1 MTKIGQNTG
10 ILKASIKVQKK
21 AMIVL
26 FVTDSQNLNSGSR
39 RMNGLNSSVAL
50 VGRAGP
56 LSSSPE
62 TKFLGIFLTYQAHLG
77 AHFVFIKYI
86 LLIDRTLSFFYSS
99 IPIKIWLKLW

>member
-62 TKFLGIFLTYQAHLG
+62 TKFLEICLTYLKRIWVH
-77 AHFVFIKYI
+77 I
-86 LLIDRTLSFFYSS
+86 LSLLSTYY
-99 IPIKIWLKLW
+99 